1 MQKNIRRSSGF
12 CQTRA
17 VVRQSAAKNV
27 PGISPRSVS
36 VSASGGTKNT
46 REDNMRLINAD
57 ALYRIVKTECNKY
70 GKPTICFEC
79 GNKVLDLID
88 NAPTVEP
95 TFGLFKDM
103 LCSECEKRPKGEWI
117 STVIIIV
124 CIRLMD
130 FVMSVTGNGVL
141 LLTEKPVGQMRE
153 LLPGVNYP
161 NPMMQI

>member
-88 NAPTVEP
+88 NAPTVKAFTEE
-95 TFGLFKDM
+95 DM
-103 LCSECEKRPKGEWI
+103 TGAYNEGYACGANLKMPK
-117 STVIIIV
+117 
-124 CIRLMD
+124 
-130 FVMSVTGNGVL
+130 
-141 LLTEKPVGQMRE
+141 TENEEGGAE
-153 LLPGVNYP
+153 ND
-161 NPMMQI
+161 